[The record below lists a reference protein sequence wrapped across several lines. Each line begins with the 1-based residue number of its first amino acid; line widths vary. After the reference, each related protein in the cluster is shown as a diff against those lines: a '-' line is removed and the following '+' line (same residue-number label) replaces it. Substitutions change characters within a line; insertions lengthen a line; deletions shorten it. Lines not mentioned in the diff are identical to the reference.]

1 MTLGPALLA
10 TGDDRPYA
18 GAGSSGRVTASV
30 NGKYLIERRL
40 GGGGMAEVFLAR
52 TVGAEG
58 FSRQVAIKRVLPGFS
73 DNPQF
78 AQLFIAEAQLT
89 SQLQHANLVSVFDFD
104 RDREGRL
111 FLVMELVAGT
121 DLDGLLE
128 TGPLPL
134 SLVIFLAIE
143 ILRGLDYAH
152 ELPSG
157 IGGMRGIVHRDI
169 SPHNV
174 LLSWDG
180 SVKLSDFGIAKARA
194 TTSATASVLIKGKPA
209 FMSPEQARGFPLDG
223 RSDLFSVGVMLFEM
237 LCWKPLFA
245 GSTTEETLA
254 RLLFD
259 PIPTPRDLRPEL
271 PDDLSRVVGSLLQR
285 DRDQR
290 TPTANAAIA
299 ALVACADYPR
309 NGRQELVTM
318 LSQRFAGRAPVR
330 ARDVLHASP
339 SDPTLIARPA
349 VPAVPMIPARP
360 ARRTATATPSS
371 ALLPVPSR
379 VSVHRRWWTA
389 ILLAGM
395 LVLGGAAGVV
405 ALVRP
410 RTGEVPPSPAI
421 PGVLLEP
428 KSATGVAGPGAMPAA
443 SVAPPAPAL
452 VSGDGARGSASSTSK
467 APSAATTPASR
478 VPGRSVESP
487 APRPGGILEIH
498 L

>member
-1 MTLGPALLA
+1 MT
-10 TGDDRPYA
+10 TI
-18 GAGSSGRVTASV
+18 V

-73 DNPQF
+73 DHPQF

-121 DLDGLLE
+121 DLDGLIE

-134 SLVIFLAIE
+134 SLVIFVAIE

-157 IGGMRGIVHRDI
+157 TGGMRGIVHRDI

-271 PDDLSRVVGSLLQR
+271 PEDLSRVVGSLLQR
-285 DRDQR
+285 DRNQR
-290 TPTANAAIA
+290 MPTANAAIA

-309 NGRQELVTM
+309 NGREELVTM

-330 ARDVLHASP
+330 ARDVSHASP

-371 ALLPVPSR
+371 ALLPIPSR
-379 VSVHRRWWTA
+379 VSVRGRWLRA
-389 ILLAGM
+389 ILAG
-395 LVLGGAAGVV
+395 LFVLGGAAAMV
-405 ALVRP
+405 ALVKLRS
-410 RTGEVPPSPAI
+410 GEAVPSVPLRSLA
-421 PGVLLEP
+421 PGVLP
-428 KSATGVAGPGAMPAA
+428 KSKPVTGVTQPGSKPAA
-443 SVAPPAPAL
+443 SVAQPEPPP

-467 APSAATTPASR
+467 APSAATAPERAPAAR
-478 VPGRSVESP
+478 VPGRSAESP
-487 APRPGGILEIH
+487 ASRPGGILEIH